1 MKKNKRPGKKTNAID
16 SARPTSV
23 WGYKGCSGKGGKT
36 TNAAIIEKKTA
47 KENE

>member
-1 MKKNKRPGKKTNAID
+1 MAKPIKHGKKTNAID